1 MWTDPLTLRGEQT
14 TNLEEVVGGVV
25 QQHDQRPGAD
35 VVHTPGEAQQY
46 DGGQVMDYLL
56 VEVLRGRGDRC

>member
-1 MWTDPLTLRGEQT
+1 M
-14 TNLEEVVGGVV
+14 

-46 DGGQVMDYLL
+46 NGGQVMDYLL